1 VEGQCRRLGFPAE
14 DGVEVVA
21 TGKLTTYP
29 GRSNYQIVID
39 KMEIA
44 GEGALLALLEKT
56 KARLEAEGLFD
67 PARKRRLPFL
77 PGVIGVVTSPTGA
90 VIRIFSTVW
99 PTVFLPR
106 DSLAGAGAGQG
117 AAEQVANAVR
127 GFSEMAPDGPIP
139 RPDVL
144 IVGRGGGSIE
154 DLWSFN
160 EEIVVRAIA
169 QCSIPVISAVGHETD
184 TTLADFAADMRAP
197 PHRRRRNG
205 RAGARGIAR
214 LCRRPW
220 PAFAPRGGAPG
231 GAGPRRLE
239 AARPAFAHAR
249 RTDRGQGAGAG

>member
-1 VEGQCRRLGFPAE
+1 
-14 DGVEVVA
+14 
-21 TGKLTTYP
+21 
-29 GRSNYQIVID
+29 
-39 KMEIA
+39 MEIA

-67 PARKRRLPFL
+67 PRRKRRLPFL

-90 VIRIFSTVW
+90 VIGIFSTVW
-99 PTVFLPR
+99 PIVSLPR
-106 DSLAGAGAGQG
+106 SLAGAGAGAG

-184 TTLADFAADMRAP
+184 TTLADFAAD
-197 PHRRRRNG
+197 
-205 RAGARGIAR
+205 GARPPPPPPPKWPCRCAR
-214 LCRRPW
+214 NC
-220 PAFAPRGGAPG
+220 APLSATLACVRAARWCARWCWAAKAGGP
-231 GAGPRRLE
+231 
-239 AARPAFAHAR
+239 RPAFAHAR